1 MEDKLRFKEGLQ
13 RMRRMAAGNAG
24 HVTIQDILSCFPG
37 MELTKEQ
44 VGLIYQYAEQEQ
56 IFIEDYQLHDTRSVN
71 VGEAGAAEQ
80 KAAEPEL
87 TGEEK
92 ISYKLYLEELEN
104 VIPCDPEEEE
114 MLLERLLNGDD
125 MVIGR
130 LTEGNLH
137 MVLEVAKGHVG
148 HGILIGDLV
157 QEGNIALMMALQD
170 LTMGA
175 GDLSGGLQNYLKN
188 QINQAL
194 KELLKEQMGYEK
206 AGSHMARETNRLLQA
221 TMELEDELGREA
233 TLTELAEKIKAEGLH
248 IDCILCSPLIRARET
263 ARIIAEETGIELKVE
278 NRLNEQCFG
287 IWEGTARNG
296 KEFHEAKT
304 HFIDSYK
311 TGETM
316 LKLAHRIYGLIDEIT
331 AQDDKV
337 YLLVA
342 HNGISRVVQS
352 YFHDLSNEEYSA
364 FGIRNCEIVK
374 YEY

>member
-1 MEDKLRFKEGLQ
+1 
-13 RMRRMAAGNAG
+13 MRHFYFTRHGETVWNVENKICG
-24 HVTIQDILSCFPG
+24 TTDIG
-37 MELTKEQ
+37 
-44 VGLIYQYAEQEQ
+44 
-56 IFIEDYQLHDTRSVN
+56 
-71 VGEAGAAEQ
+71 
-80 KAAEPEL
+80 
-87 TGEEK
+87 
-92 ISYKLYLEELEN
+92 
-104 VIPCDPEEEE
+104 
-114 MLLERLLNGDD
+114 
-125 MVIGR
+125 
-130 LTEGNLH
+130 LTE
-137 MVLEVAKGHVG
+137 KG
-148 HGILIGDLV
+148 IR
-157 QEGNIALMMALQD
+157 
-170 LTMGA
+170 
-175 GDLSGGLQNYLKN
+175 
-188 QINQAL
+188 QA
-194 KELLKEQMGYEK
+194 
-206 AGSHMARETNRLLQA
+206 H
-221 TMELEDELGREA
+221 
-233 TLTELAEKIKAEGLH
+233 ELAEKIKAEGMH

-263 ARIIAEETGIELKVE
+263 ARIIAEETGIELQVE

-364 FGIRNCEIVK
+364 FGIKNCEIVK